1 MATENR
7 NITYLNKDFSQFK
20 ASLIDYA
27 RTYFPTSYNDFSPS
41 SPGMMFLEMASYV
54 GDVMSFYLDNQIQE
68 NFLQY
73 VRQQNNI
80 YALAYMMG
88 YKPKVT
94 SVSLVDIDI
103 YQKVPTIGNQPDYNY
118 SLLIAANLPVNSP
131 LQSSTKFLIQD
142 PIDFSFSSSYDPT
155 EVTLYDNNYYLLKK
169 TRKAISAEI
178 KTTTFSFSSPQS
190 FQTVD
195 VNDSNVIGIL
205 DIISLVPSN

>member
-94 SVSLVDIDI
+94 SVSLVDVDI

-118 SLLIAANLPVNSP
+118 SFSLTDLAISSGDLGLPTDLVVS
-131 LQSSTKFLIQD
+131 KKRFLI
-142 PIDFSFSSSYDPT
+142 SSG
-155 EVTLYDNNYYLLKK
+155 L
-169 TRKAISAEI
+169 
-178 KTTTFSFSSPQS
+178 
-190 FQTVD
+190 
-195 VNDSNVIGIL
+195 
-205 DIISLVPSN
+205 